1 MHSLPCERRRTFRNG
16 SERTRRYAACRQEEY
31 SDGRGRRDRKS
42 PCWNV
47 LLHGSSRAK
56 ALRSLPARDMQREK
70 DQEGKPIW
78 SVHRKCA
85 PDKDG
90 DRRRSHDFEHRERGN
105 ATEHVGP
112 IATADPMTAEL
123 RGDVDQCQIRTDM
136 RWSAGGHITVFA
148 LAPALW
154 RRLAGRS
161 LILLACGRDAAPE
174 LPISRDGGGIALALR
189 SLRYLSTQPSQASA
203 VATWTPP
210 YAAWTR
216 RPDATGCRVSSQANR
231 AAILRV
237 NRRLIDCGCRCQGG
251 SRLHHR
257 PGARRSIRMRTG
269 STAERRRS
277 RTLACVNAGPAIV

>member
-1 MHSLPCERRRTFRNG
+1 
-16 SERTRRYAACRQEEY
+16 
-31 SDGRGRRDRKS
+31 
-42 PCWNV
+42 
-47 LLHGSSRAK
+47 
-56 ALRSLPARDMQREK
+56 REK

-136 RWSAGGHITVFA
+136 RWSAGGRITVFA

-161 LILLACGRDAAPE
+161 LILHKRTAQHVDPVERH
-174 LPISRDGGGIALALR
+174 
-189 SLRYLSTQPSQASA
+189 LSTQPSQASA
-203 VATWTPP
+203 VAT
-210 YAAWTR
+210 
-216 RPDATGCRVSSQANR
+216 
-231 AAILRV
+231 
-237 NRRLIDCGCRCQGG
+237 
-251 SRLHHR
+251 
-257 PGARRSIRMRTG
+257 
-269 STAERRRS
+269 
-277 RTLACVNAGPAIV
+277 